1 MSSTVFD
8 YAIIGAGAAGLN
20 LAMAMARE
28 PFFSDKKILLLDKE
42 KKTDNDRTWCFW
54 EIGSGTWDPILSHQW
69 STGKFITDHHNMDL
83 KIAPYKYKMLESSSF
98 YKYARSKLA
107 TQDNFQWAHEEV
119 DQVLSGASVHI
130 KTNKNQYNAGRVFDS
145 RISPDFY
152 KEDKFIR
159 VLQHFKG
166 WFIESKQAVFD
177 PKSFTMM
184 DYRLKFQDSASF
196 MYVLPTS
203 KTEALVEFTF
213 FSPELVSEDVY
224 DHHIEKYLNEVLGL
238 KEYSVKSFEKGI
250 IPMSNFPFQ
259 NTSLDGVLK
268 IGTAGGWVKPSSGY
282 SFKNAERLAKKIVDN
297 LVAGKPVQ
305 EGLFKKKYHV
315 YDTLFLDV
323 LSKKNELGEE
333 LFTTMYTKNSI
344 HRVFEFLDEQTNILQ
359 DIAIMNTFDWQVF
372 FKAIR
377 NQYLKVSNLFVKN
390 LL

>member
-20 LAMAMARE
+20 LALAMARE
-28 PFFSDKKILLLDKE
+28 PFFSDKKILILDKE
-42 KKTDNDRTWCFW
+42 QKTDNDRTWCFW

-166 WFIESKQAVFD
+166 WVIEADEDIFD
-177 PKSFTMM
+177 PEQFVTLIKQKDARLVCLSALLTTTMPM
-184 DYRLKFQDSASF
+184 MKQTISAII
-196 MYVLPTS
+196 
-203 KTEALVEFTF
+203 EAGLRDQVKILVGGAPVTQVFADE
-213 FSPELVSEDVY
+213 
-224 DHHIEKYLNEVLGL
+224 IGA
-238 KEYSVKSFEKGI
+238 
-250 IPMSNFPFQ
+250 
-259 NTSLDGVLK
+259 DGYAPD
-268 IGTAGGWVKPSSGY
+268 AGS
-282 SFKNAERLAKKIVDN
+282 ATRLAK
-297 LVAGKPVQ
+297 
-305 EGLFKKKYHV
+305 
-315 YDTLFLDV
+315 
-323 LSKKNELGEE
+323 
-333 LFTTMYTKNSI
+333 
-344 HRVFEFLDEQTNILQ
+344 
-359 DIAIMNTFDWQVF
+359 
-372 FKAIR
+372 
-377 NQYLKVSNLFVKN
+377 
-390 LL
+390 LLAA